1 MENQT
6 NNYVQQ
12 YRTQVMPYNQTQH
25 EEKVRDGEPLQSAE
39 KVAKR
44 GNVIRG
50 IGLVS
55 DWF

>member
-25 EEKVRDGEPLQSAE
+25 EQKVRDGEPLPSAE